1 MGKKD
6 FDFHCLLYTSAFL
19 FPRTISFYRIG
30 EHISLQRSI
39 LPSDRV
45 NPLEYE
51 LNRKYHSLPTRRLSN
66 EEWGVG
72 EV

>member
-1 MGKKD
+1 M
-6 FDFHCLLYTSAFL
+6 
-19 FPRTISFYRIG
+19 SFSRIG

-51 LNRKYHSLPTRRLSN
+51 LNRKYHSLPTGRLSN

-72 EV
+72 EA